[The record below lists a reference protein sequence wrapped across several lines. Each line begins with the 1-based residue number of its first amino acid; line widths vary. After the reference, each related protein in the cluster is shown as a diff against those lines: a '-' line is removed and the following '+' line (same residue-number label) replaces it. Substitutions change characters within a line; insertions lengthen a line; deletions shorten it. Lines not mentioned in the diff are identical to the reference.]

1 MIGRIKEQDELQQV
15 MESKQSEFVAVFGRR
30 RVGKTFLIR
39 EFFKNKFAFYHTGIA
54 NSDMTIQLNSFSKS
68 LNDFSKIS
76 FPKCKTWFEAFENLV
91 CLLKNSRKKGKKVVF
106 IDEMPWMDTHKSG
119 FITVLEWFWNSFA
132 SAQKDI
138 ILIVCGSASSW
149 IMNKI
154 IKNHGGLH
162 NRITQQIYLKPF
174 NLMEC
179 EQLFVENGISLNRH
193 QILESYMIFGGI
205 PYYLSLFQKRFGLSQ
220 NVDNLCFKEKGKLTD
235 EFENIYASLFKNYD
249 KHIAIV
255 KTLSIKIKGL
265 SREEIIKTA
274 KISDG
279 GGLTRMLEE
288 LELSGFIR
296 RYNSFEKREKN
307 AIYQLVDFFSL
318 FYFNFMYDKLE
329 NDEHFWTNFIE
340 NARHRAWC
348 GYGFEQV
355 CLAHL
360 PQIKHKL
367 SIAGVRTR
375 TASWRSNDKE
385 NAAQIDLLIERN
397 DKVINLCEMK
407 YTSEE
412 FVIDKNYDENLR
424 NKRGAFRTQTKTKN
438 AIHITLI
445 TTYGVKHNEYW
456 GIIQS
461 EVTMADLFAF

>member
-1 MIGRIKEQDELQQV
+1 MIGRKEEQAELQQI
-15 MESKQSEFVAVFGRR
+15 MESKQSEFVAVYGRR

-54 NSDMTIQLNSFSKS
+54 NSDITVQLDSFSKS

-76 FPKCKTWFEAFENLV
+76 FPKCKTWFEAYENLV
-91 CLLKNSRKKGKKVVF
+91 YLLKHSRIRGKKVVF
-106 IDEMPWMDTHKSG
+106 IDEMPWMDTHKSK
-119 FITVLEWFWNSFA
+119 FVSALEWFWNSFA

-174 NLMEC
+174 SLMEC
-179 EQLFVENGISLNRH
+179 EQLFAENGISLNRH
-193 QILESYMIFGGI
+193 QILESYMVFGGI

-220 NVDNLCFKEKGKLTD
+220 NVDNLCFKKNGKLAD
-235 EFENIYASLFKNYD
+235 EFNNLYASLFRHYD
-249 KHIAIV
+249 RHIAIV
-255 KTLSIKIKGL
+255 KTLSTKSKGL
-265 SREEIIKTA
+265 SREEIMKTA

-279 GGLTRMLEE
+279 GGLTRTLEE
-288 LELSGFIR
+288 LETSGFIR

-307 AIYQLVDFFSL
+307 AIYQLVDFFTL
-318 FYFNFMYDKLE
+318 FYFNFMYSKLE

-340 NARHRAWC
+340 NARHRAWS

-367 SIAGVRTR
+367 SIGGVLTR
-375 TASWRSNDKE
+375 TASWRSSDKE

-407 YTSEE
+407 FTSEE
-412 FVIDKNYDENLR
+412 FVIDKNYDEILR

-445 TTYGVKHNEYW
+445 TSYGVKHNEYW
-456 GIIQS
+456 GNIQS
-461 EVTMADLFAF
+461 EVTMVDLFAF

>member
-1 MIGRIKEQDELQQV
+1 MIGRKEEQTELQQIV
-15 MESKQSEFVAVFGRR
+15 ESKQSEFVAVFGRR

-39 EFFKNKFAFYHTGIA
+39 EFFNNKFAFYHTGIA
-54 NSDMTIQLNSFSKS
+54 NSTMAVQLNSFTKS
-68 LNDFSKIS
+68 LNDFGKIT
-76 FPKCKTWFEAFENLV
+76 FPKCRSWFEAFEDLEY
-91 CLLKNSRKKGKKVVF
+91 LLKSSKAKGKKVVF

-119 FITVLEWFWNSFA
+119 FVSALEWFWNSFA

-162 NRITQQIYLKPF
+162 NRVTQQIYLKPF
-174 NLMEC
+174 NLAEC
-179 EQLFVENGISLNRH
+179 EQLFATNGIVLNRH

-220 NVDNLCFKEKGKLTD
+220 NVDNLCFKDKGKLTD
-235 EFENIYASLFKNYD
+235 EFENLYASLFKNHD

-255 KTLSIKIKGL
+255 KALSKKAKGV
-265 SREEIIKTA
+265 SREEIIKNS

-279 GGLTRMLEE
+279 GGLTRILEE
-288 LELSGFIR
+288 LETSGFIR
-296 RYNSFEKREKN
+296 RYNSFEKKGKN
-307 AIYQLVDFFSL
+307 AIYQLVDFFTL
-318 FYFNFMYDKLE
+318 FYFNFMINKPE

-340 NARHRAWC
+340 NARHRAWS

-360 PQIKHKL
+360 PQIKQKL
-367 SIAGVRTR
+367 SIAGVLTR
-375 TASWRSNDKE
+375 TASWRSKEKE
-385 NAAQIDLLIERN
+385 NATQIDLLIERN

-407 YTSEE
+407 YASEE
-412 FVIDKNYDENLR
+412 FIIDKKYDEILR
-424 NKRGAFRTQTKTKN
+424 NKRGVFRAQTKTKN

-445 TTYGVKHNEYW
+445 TTYGAKHNEYW
-456 GIIQS
+456 GNVQS
-461 EVTMADLFAF
+461 EVTMADLFLF

>member
-1 MIGRIKEQDELQQV
+1 MIGRKEEQAELQQII
-15 MESKQSEFVAVFGRR
+15 ESRQSEFVAVFGRR

-39 EFFKNKFAFYHTGIA
+39 EFFGNKFAFYHTGIA
-54 NSDMTIQLNSFSKS
+54 NSNMTVQLDSFSKS

-76 FPKCKTWFEAFENLV
+76 FPKCTTWFEAFENLTH
-91 CLLKNSRKKGKKVVF
+91 LLKNSRIKGKKVVF

-119 FITVLEWFWNSFA
+119 FVSALEWFWNSFA

-162 NRITQQIYLKPF
+162 NRVTQQIYLKPF
-174 NLMEC
+174 TLKEC
-179 EQLFVENGISLNRH
+179 EQLFAEKGVSLSRH

-220 NVDNLCFKEKGKLTD
+220 NVDNLCFKRQGKLTD
-235 EFENIYASLFKNYD
+235 EFENLYASLFKNYD

-255 KTLSIKIKGL
+255 KALSTKTKGL

-279 GGLTRMLEE
+279 GGLTRTLEE
-288 LELSGFIR
+288 LEISGFIR

-307 AIYQLVDFFSL
+307 AIYQLVDFFTL
-318 FYFNFMYDKLE
+318 FYFNFMYNKLE

-340 NARHRAWC
+340 NARHRAWS

-360 PQIKHKL
+360 PQIKQKL
-367 SIAGVRTR
+367 SIAGVLTK

-407 YTSEE
+407 YASEE
-412 FVIDKNYDENLR
+412 FVIDKKYDEILR
-424 NKRGAFRTQTKTKN
+424 NKRGIFRAQTKTKN

-456 GIIQS
+456 GNIQS
-461 EVTMADLFAF
+461 EVTMLDLFAF